1 MLRKE
6 NRLIENQLA
15 TTQQTVVRSVSI
27 RGSFIA
33 VKQTVKKKKHSSVLA
48 PIDDFWH
55 EGFSLLS
62 GYTHAVTKV
71 L

>member
-15 TTQQTVVRSVSI
+15 TTQQTEVRSVSI

-33 VKQTVKKKKHSSVLA
+33 VKQTVKKKKPLLRISS
-48 PIDDFWH
+48 
-55 EGFSLLS
+55 
-62 GYTHAVTKV
+62 Y
-71 L
+71 